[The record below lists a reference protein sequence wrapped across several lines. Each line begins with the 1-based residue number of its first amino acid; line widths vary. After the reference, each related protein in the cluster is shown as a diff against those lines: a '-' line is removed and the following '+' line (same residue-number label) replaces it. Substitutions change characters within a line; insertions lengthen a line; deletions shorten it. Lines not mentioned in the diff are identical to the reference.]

1 MVPVIIIE
9 TNTLTIPQGPKA
21 INSSPFPVTS
31 VAMTAISYAL
41 YLVFMLPYPHP
52 LVGTLL
58 EIFRLLLLSCLPFI
72 LFFLSHY
79 LKKFYVMKEVHCAC
93 LC

>member
-9 TNTLTIPQGPKA
+9 TNTLTIPQEPEP

-31 VAMTAISYAL
+31 VVMTTISYFL

-58 EIFRLLLLSCLPFI
+58 EIFRLLLLPYLPFI
-72 LFFLSHY
+72 HFFFSHS
-79 LKKFYVMKEVHCAC
+79 LKKLCVMREVHCVC
-93 LC
+93 LL